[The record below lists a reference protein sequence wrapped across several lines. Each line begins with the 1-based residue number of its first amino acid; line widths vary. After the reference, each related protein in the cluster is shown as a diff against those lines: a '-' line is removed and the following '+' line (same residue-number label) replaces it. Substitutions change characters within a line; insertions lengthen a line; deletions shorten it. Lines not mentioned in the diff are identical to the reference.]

1 MPESAHPMPVQR
13 VGAPLPSADR
23 ARAMRAEADDHHV
36 SQIHAGVDDVPEWK
50 AKIIAYKA
58 KASTTDGNFPPSL
71 SKRLC
76 GDWLL
81 FTFDL

>member
-23 ARAMRAEADDHHV
+23 ARAMRAEADGHHV

-58 KASTTDGNFPPSL
+58 KASTTDGHFPPSL
-71 SKRLC
+71 STMYSCDRS
-76 GDWLL
+76 L